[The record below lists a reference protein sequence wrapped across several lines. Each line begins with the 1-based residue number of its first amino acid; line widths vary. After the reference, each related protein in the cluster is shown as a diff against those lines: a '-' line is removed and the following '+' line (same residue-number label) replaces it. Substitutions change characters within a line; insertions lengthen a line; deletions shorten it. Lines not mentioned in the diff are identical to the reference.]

1 MVKSIL
7 LEILVLMDLPL
18 FHAESIAAGKCSNK
32 SNIHI
37 FLLKFMV
44 SSTNSLHH
52 FCCVIQIRTA
62 RL

>member
-7 LEILVLMDLPL
+7 LKTVILMDLPL

-32 SNIHI
+32 SNNLS
-37 FLLKFMV
+37 FSLKFMV

-52 FCCVIQIRTA
+52 FCCVLQVCAT